1 MMNVQTK
8 NALQTYT
15 DPGLCRELARR
26 IQDRVRGRLRFMEVC
41 GTHTVSIYTSGLR
54 SLLPPEVEHVSGP
67 GCPVCVTHAREVAAC
82 LKLAEDPQVIVA
94 TFGDMMRVPDSR
106 GRSLQGAKALG
117 ADVRVCY
124 SPTQAVDLAL
134 ANPERE
140 IVFLGVGFETTA
152 PGVAATLKQAR
163 ALGVDNLSLLSCHKR
178 VPPALR
184 ALLDNNDVEVDAFLL
199 PGHVSTVI
207 GLKPYRFLSAEF
219 GIPAVV
225 AGFEPVDI
233 LMALDNLALQQA
245 SNLAEV
251 VNAYP
256 RAVKDDGNPT
266 ALAVMDEVFVQ
277 HTVKWRGLGEMEN
290 SGLLLSPEFA
300 SFDAWEKF
308 GLSGIEDREPPGCRC
323 GEVLKGILQPKQCPL
338 FGEKCTPSQPVGPCM
353 VSTEGSCAAVY
364 RYGV

>member
-1 MMNVQTK
+1 MDVQTK
-8 NALQTYT
+8 NTLQTYT
-15 DPGLCRELARR
+15 DPELCRELARR
-26 IQDRVRGRLRFMEVC
+26 IKDRVRGRLRFMEVC
-41 GTHTVSIYTSGLR
+41 GTHTVSIYKSGLR

-82 LKLAEDPQVIVA
+82 LKLAEDPQMIVA

-124 SPTQAVDLAL
+124 SPMQAVDLAR

-140 IVFLGVGFETTA
+140 VVFLGVGFETTA
-152 PGVAATLKQAR
+152 PGVAATLKVAR
-163 ALGVDNLSLLSCHKR
+163 AQGVDNLSLLSCHKR
-178 VPPALR
+178 VPPALQT
-184 ALLDNNDVEVDAFLL
+184 LLDNKDIEVDAFLL

-207 GLKPYRFLSAEF
+207 GLTPYRFLSEDF

-233 LMALDNLALQQA
+233 LMALDDLSRQQA
-245 SNLAEV
+245 FGMAEV

-256 RAVKDDGNPT
+256 RAVKNDGNPS
-266 ALAVMDEVFVQ
+266 AMAVMDEVFDQ

-290 SGLLLSPEFA
+290 SGMLLSPEFA
-300 SFDAWEKF
+300 QFDAWDKF
-308 GLSGIEDREPPGCRC
+308 GLSGIEDGEPPGCRC
-323 GEVLKGILQPKQCPL
+323 GEVLKGILRPRQCPL

-353 VSTEGSCAAVY
+353 VSTEGSCAAVF

>member
-1 MMNVQTK
+1 MEIKAK
-8 NALQTYT
+8 NTFTTYA

-26 IQDRVRGRLRFMEVC
+26 IQDRVKGRLRFMEVC

-54 SLLPPEVEHVSGP
+54 SLLPHEVEHVSGP

-82 LKLAEDPQVIVA
+82 LQLAEGQQVTVA

-124 SPTQAVDLAL
+124 SPVEAVNLAR
-134 ANPERE
+134 ANPQRE

-163 ALGVDNLSLLSCHKR
+163 SKGVDNLSLLSCHKR
-178 VPPALR
+178 VPPALH
-184 ALLDNNDVEVDAFLL
+184 ALLDNKDVEVDAFLL

-207 GLKPYRFLSAEF
+207 GLKPYRFLSYKF

-225 AGFEPVDI
+225 AGFEPADI
-233 LMALDNLALQQA
+233 LMALDNLAQQQA
-245 SNLAEV
+245 AGRAEV

-266 ALAVMDEVFVQ
+266 ALAVMSEVFAQ
-277 HTVKWRGLGEMEN
+277 HTVKWRGLGEIED
-290 SGLLLSPEFA
+290 SGLLLTPEYA
-300 SFDAWEKF
+300 PFDAWKRF
-308 GLSGIEDREPPGCRC
+308 GLSGIEDSEPPGCRC
-323 GEVLKGILQPKQCPL
+323 GEVLKGIIQPGQCPL

>member
-1 MMNVQTK
+1 MDVQTR
-8 NALQTYT
+8 NTLQGYA
-15 DPGLCRELARR
+15 DPQLCRELAGR
-26 IQDRVRGRLRFMEVC
+26 IKARVKDRLRFMEVC
-41 GTHTVSIYTSGLR
+41 GTHTVSIYKSGLR
-54 SLLPPEVEHVSGP
+54 SLLPSEVEHISGP

-94 TFGDMMRVPDSR
+94 TFGDMMRVPDSK
-106 GRSLQGAKALG
+106 GRSLQRAKALG

-124 SPTQAVDLAL
+124 SPTQAVDLAR

-140 IVFLGVGFETTA
+140 VVFLGVGFETTA

-163 ALGVDNLSLLSCHKR
+163 TQRVDNLSLLSCHKR

-184 ALLDNNDVEVDAFLL
+184 TLLGNKDIEVDAFLL

-207 GLKPYRFLSAEF
+207 GLAPYRFLSEEF

-233 LMALDNLALQQA
+233 LMALDNLSRQQA
-245 SNLAEV
+245 CHMAEV

-256 RAVKDDGNPT
+256 RAVKDEGNKS
-266 ALAVMDEVFVQ
+266 ALAVMDEVFVR
-277 HTVKWRGLGEMEN
+277 HTVKWRGLGDMEN

-308 GLSGIEDREPPGCRC
+308 GLREIEDREPPGCRC
-323 GEVLKGILQPKQCPL
+323 GEVLKGILRPRQCPL

-353 VSTEGSCAAVY
+353 VSTEGSCAAVF